1 MTAKTHALE
10 VIDIEI
16 ASLQHMKK
24 NLDDNFNDAIDS
36 ILESK
41 GRLIICGMGKSGIIG
56 RKISASLSSTGTFS
70 FFMHPGEAFHGDLGM
85 VKSED
90 TMLLIS
96 NSGETEEVLKILPF
110 LKDNKNLIIS
120 MTGNAKSSLAVASDY
135 HLDVSVLEEAC
146 PLNLAP
152 TTSTTATLVM
162 GDAITVA
169 LMKKRNFKPEHYAR
183 YHPGGSLG
191 KKLLSKVKHEMFTK
205 DLPFVSLNATLVEMI
220 DVITRGN
227 LGLCI
232 VEDAE
237 ETKGLVTDGDL
248 RRALKEKGKNAFELI
263 AKDILTANPLDISAD
278 ASMEQAFNLMECK
291 KITSLLVK
299 EKQRVVGVI
308 KK

>member
-1 MTAKTHALE
+1 
-10 VIDIEI
+10 
-16 ASLQHMKK
+16 
-24 NLDDNFNDAIDS
+24 
-36 ILESK
+36 
-41 GRLIICGMGKSGIIG
+41 
-56 RKISASLSSTGTFS
+56 
-70 FFMHPGEAFHGDLGM
+70 MHPGEAFHGDLGM
-85 VKSED
+85 VKPED

-96 NSGETEEVLKILPF
+96 YSGETEEVLKILPF
-110 LKDNKNLIIS
+110 LKENNNLIIS
-120 MTGNAKSSLAVASDY
+120 LTGNAKSSLAEASDY
-135 HLDVSVLEEAC
+135 HLDVSILEEAC

-169 LMKKRNFKPEHYAR
+169 LMKKRNFKPEHFAR

-191 KKLLSKVKHEMFTK
+191 KRLLSKVKHEMFTK
-205 DLPFVSLNATLVEMI
+205 DLPFVSPNATLVEMI

>member
-1 MTAKTHALE
+1 MTAKTNALE

-36 ILESK
+36 ILASD

-85 VKSED
+85 VKPED

-96 NSGETEEVLKILPF
+96 YSGETEEVLKILPF
-110 LKDNKNLIIS
+110 LKENNNLIIS
-120 MTGNAKSSLAVASDY
+120 LTGNTKSSLAEASDY
-135 HLDVSVLEEAC
+135 HLDVSILEEAC

-169 LMKKRNFKPEHYAR
+169 LMKKRNFKPEHFAR

-191 KKLLSKVKHEMFTK
+191 KRLLSKVKHEMFTK
-205 DLPFVSLNATLVEMI
+205 NLPFVSSNATLVEMI

-263 AKDILTANPLDISAD
+263 ILLSVYNYRRKRI
-278 ASMEQAFNLMECK
+278 
-291 KITSLLVK
+291 KIHFHTQ
-299 EKQRVVGVI
+299 KQI
-308 KK
+308 Y